1 MTYLAVSIVVLTCA
15 CIASS
20 DVHGVVPKK
29 GYPHTGN
36 SVPDTGRSWVRPA
49 FVEPQREESVK
60 DQEKNV
66 DCLDYFQAH
75 TDSIVRTKDSLKAG
89 ATFLNAPSPISDID
103 ECMGWCQCGADDEQL
118 RCDMVVFESKNKNC
132 YLFRCMFDG
141 ENKCLFAHH
150 QGYTSMVLDENAFSK
165 ASEAE
170 AHAQDLEGLADSE
183 PTEAPQ
189 VTTTKASTTTL
200 STTTTEKKKVPCARY
215 EFQCDNGDCIG
226 IYHACDGIPHC
237 LDMSDEQG
245 CSYVKHEESVKPTLK
260 QEDPDPPASQ
270 QDYFYNRNHN
280 SNPRPGT
287 QQELGQ
293 SNDYEDLKNY
303 YQQHYGHNNN
313 NDNSERYEHKD
324 KPSLKGHSQDNV
336 DNQRYDNW
344 NGGDRDNG
352 YYTNHNSKNHPNN
365 RGSSEQRHQN
375 TNKDNT
381 YGHNPKN
388 EHDYSNPWY
397 YLNGDD
403 RNHEDFENSE
413 YPDIGDEDNDNDDD
427 DDDAE
432 EEGYDYVEDTE
443 SPAKHNYN
451 GKAETAAH
459 QEPTK
464 AANVEVET
472 VPAENAGEPTEQVA
486 ENTPEGKESDKA
498 TEAPPLKN
506 SKNSTQTHEEE
517 VGVEEINGNGSTGRT
532 LPETSA
538 ILPLAIGLA
547 ITLLLLIMVAC
558 RLRMVKRKLRY
569 GRPLQKSQEADY
581 LINGMYL

>member
-313 NDNSERYEHKD
+313 NDN
-324 KPSLKGHSQDNV
+324 N
-336 DNQRYDNW
+336 
-344 NGGDRDNG
+344 
-352 YYTNHNSKNHPNN
+352 
-365 RGSSEQRHQN
+365 
-375 TNKDNT
+375 
-381 YGHNPKN
+381 
-388 EHDYSNPWY
+388 YSNPWY